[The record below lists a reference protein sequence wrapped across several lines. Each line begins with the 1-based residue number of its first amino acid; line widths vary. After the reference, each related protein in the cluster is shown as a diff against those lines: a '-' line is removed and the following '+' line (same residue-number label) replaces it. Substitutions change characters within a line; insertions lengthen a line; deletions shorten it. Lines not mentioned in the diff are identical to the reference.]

1 MSVESSDW
9 LTEQFEA
16 SRPRLRAVAYRML
29 GRHAEAEDA
38 VQDTWLRVGR
48 ADAAG
53 IDNLTGW
60 LMTVTSR
67 ICLDRLRARRDHPE
81 QPLDAQPN
89 FPGGDDSSDDPE
101 HHAVVAESIGS
112 AMLVVLDLLAPG
124 ERVAFVLH
132 DVFGL
137 PFDEIAPIL
146 ERSPDA
152 ARQLASR
159 ARRRIQ
165 GTPNVPEVDLVRQRE
180 VVGAFLHASRRG
192 DFDALLALLDPDAV
206 LHVDATATRSGALH
220 DARGVIK
227 VAAVLLPRSA
237 DAARLALV
245 DGVTGV
251 AWMPGGHLRGAAL
264 FTVVGDRIVTIDV
277 IGDPDRLDR
286 LDVVLL
292 DT

>member
-1 MSVESSDW
+1 
-9 LTEQFEA
+9 
-16 SRPRLRAVAYRML
+16 
-29 GRHAEAEDA
+29 
-38 VQDTWLRVGR
+38 
-48 ADAAG
+48 
-53 IDNLTGW
+53 
-60 LMTVTSR
+60 
-67 ICLDRLRARRDHPE
+67 
-81 QPLDAQPN
+81 
-89 FPGGDDSSDDPE
+89 
-101 HHAVVAESIGS
+101 
-112 AMLVVLDLLAPG
+112 
-124 ERVAFVLH
+124 
-132 DVFGL
+132 VFGL

-180 VVGAFLHASRRG
+180 VVDAFLHASRRG
-192 DFDALLALLDPDAV
+192 DFDALLALLDPDIV
-206 LHVDATATRSGALH
+206 LRVDATAARSGSLH
-220 DARGVIK
+220 DAQGVTE
-227 VAAVLLPRSA
+227 VAAVLPPGA

-251 AWMPGGHLRGAAL
+251 AWMPGGHLRGAAS

-286 LDVVLL
+286 LDVVLP